1 MKLEITLSEQ
11 DYLTHQLFIAS
22 QSESVIKKRR
32 VGRIVIPII
41 YLLIGV
47 PFFLWNSN
55 GPGIFFIIIG
65 ILWFF
70 FYPFYSR
77 YRYKRHYQNYIKQYY
92 QPRIGQ
98 AASMHFSHSL
108 IKTKDHT
115 GKAEIKMEQVD
126 QLVEI
131 GQHYFIQLKNHQT
144 FIIPKDQIK
153 DRSGFTTFFEGL
165 DIDIVDQQ
173 NWRWT

>member
-1 MKLEITLSEQ
+1 MTLEITLSEQ
-11 DYLTHQLFIAS
+11 DYVNHQLFIAS

-47 PFFLWNSN
+47 PFFLWNNN

-77 YRYKRHYQNYIKQYY
+77 WKYRRHYQNYIKQYY
-92 QPRIGQ
+92 QPRIGKPG
-98 AASMHFSHSL
+98 AIELATPFL
-108 IKTKDHT
+108 KTKDET
-115 GKAEIKMEQVD
+115 GKAQIKVEQID
-126 QLVEI
+126 QLVELP
-131 GQHYFIQLKNHQT
+131 QHFLIQLKSHQT
-144 FIIPKDQIK
+144 FIIPKDQVEDQI
-153 DRSGFTTFFEGL
+153 GFLAFFDEL
-165 DIDIVDQQ
+165 
-173 NWRWT
+173 